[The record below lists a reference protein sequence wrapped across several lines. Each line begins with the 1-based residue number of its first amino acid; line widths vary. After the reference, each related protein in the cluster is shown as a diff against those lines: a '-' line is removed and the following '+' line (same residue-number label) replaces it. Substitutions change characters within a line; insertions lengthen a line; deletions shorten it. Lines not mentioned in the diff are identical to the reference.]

1 MPNFQADNLREPR
14 PKMVQNASLAPVS
27 TIRDIAKTELK
38 KKESS
43 PRFKGFCNKEDFD
56 EKSAACYFSG
66 SLNEFPC
73 MNKDK
78 YSTPK
83 QMQPS
88 FLTHVGS
95 EFLDMWS
102 DRE

>member
-1 MPNFQADNLREPR
+1 
-14 PKMVQNASLAPVS
+14 MVQNTSPAPVS
-27 TIRDIAKTELK
+27 TIRDLAKTEFK

-66 SLNEFPC
+66 SFKEFPC
-73 MNKDK
+73 INKDK
-78 YSTPK
+78 YNTPK
-83 QMQPS
+83 QMQTG
-88 FLTHVGS
+88 FLTNVGS

-102 DRE
+102 DRD